1 MDKDLHGRVT
11 AEEFVNIYIATEEIL

>member
-11 AEEFVNIYIATEEIL
+11 AEEFVNIYIAAEEIL